1 MTREEELNRASM
13 GYREFR
19 KQCGVKSPI
28 LLDEVEEA
36 FYVGGGW
43 ADKTMLEKVIEW
55 LDNNLCC
62 YIGAQNFTIEH
73 DRLNK
78 DLRKDM
84 GL

>member
-1 MTREEELNRASM
+1 MTHKEEIGNAAQEYAEEHPMHHST
-13 GYREFR
+13 
-19 KQCGVKSPI
+19 KSSF
-28 LLDEVEEA
+28 VA
-36 FYVGGGW
+36 GAKW

-62 YIGAQNFTIEH
+62 YIGAQNFSIEH